1 VIDALWQHT
10 PSDVVIV
17 ADPGTMTP
25 FTAAQFRTR
34 RPGRSIVIPR
44 AHGGLGYALPAT
56 VGAAFARSHERII
69 GLMGDGSFG
78 MSGTELATIASLH
91 LPITII
97 LFNNGSFGW
106 IKMLQRL
113 HYGQRYLGVDFTGKM
128 DAVGIAEAFG
138 IRGVRITDP
147 DQLSPAITKALVS
160 AVPAVIASRK
170 EGKISAYHFLPS
182 MRYNESKKPF

>member
-1 VIDALWQHT
+1 
-10 PSDVVIV
+10 VVIV

-44 AHGGLGYALPAT
+44 AHGDLGYALPAT
-56 VGAAFARSHERII
+56 VGAAFARPQERVV
-69 GLMGDGSFG
+69 GLVGDGSFG
-78 MSGTELATIASLH
+78 MSGTELATIAGLR

-113 HYGQRYLGVDFTGKM
+113 YYGERYLGVDFTGKM
-128 DAVGIAEAFG
+128 DTVAIAEGLG
-138 IRGVRITDP
+138 IRAMRITHP
-147 DQLSPAITKALVS
+147 DQLAPAITGAMASDEPLFIEVPTKSELEEVPPVHAWQEAL
-160 AVPAVIASRK
+160 R
-170 EGKISAYHFLPS
+170 
-182 MRYNESKKPF
+182 RESTVVE